1 MWPGYAGSQLTHQM
15 KYEGKKED
23 MKFTKLTDHLK
34 LTADKLVGFKP
45 EPYELNPGFGQ
56 ATESIYQMVDQFHAL
71 FQHPRRV
78 MPDPALLRLRA
89 KLIHEEAVTEGI
101 PAAEKGDMTALLD
114 AMADFL
120 YVGIGSMVAIKGGI
134 STGMSY
140 YTQEQSVDRFME
152 TIMVPG
158 NTVFDDM
165 AIPFKEAEEA
175 ALMLAA
181 LADKL
186 ETTKVSESELI
197 RDLRRV
203 MNKIYVACMMTYR
216 LAEFLGIDIVELVAE
231 IHRSN
236 MTKLW
241 PADAEERRVA
251 VENCK
256 YDKNDL
262 GFRHAEG
269 TEMMI
274 GYRLSDGKI
283 LKSPTYSDVDL
294 SRFVDKAMTSSLY
307 EAVKKKL

>member
-1 MWPGYAGSQLTHQM
+1 MT
-15 KYEGKKED
+15 
-23 MKFTKLTDHLK
+23 FTNLTDHLK
-34 LTADKLVGFKP
+34 LAAEKLVGFKP
-45 EPYELNPGFGQ
+45 EPYELNPGYAM
-56 ATESIYQMVDQFHAL
+56 ATESIYKMVDQFHEL
-71 FQHPRRV
+71 FQHPRRA
-78 MPDPALLRLRA
+78 MPEPSLLRLRA

-101 PAAEKGDMTALLD
+101 PAARNGDMTALLD

-140 YTQEQSVDRFME
+140 YTQEQSVDRFFE

-165 AIPFKEAEEA
+165 AIPFREAEEA
-175 ALMLAA
+175 ADMLNA
-181 LADKL
+181 LADRL
-186 ETTKVSESELI
+186 EKTKVSDAELI
-197 RDLRRV
+197 QALRRV

-216 LAEFLGIDIVELVAE
+216 LADFMGIDVVELVAE

-262 GFRHAEG
+262 GFRHTDG

-274 GYRLSDGKI
+274 GFRLSDGKI

-294 SRFVDKAMTSSLY
+294 TPFVEKAKTSELY
-307 EAVKKKL
+307 EVVKNHL

>member
-1 MWPGYAGSQLTHQM
+1 MT
-15 KYEGKKED
+15 
-23 MKFTKLTDHLK
+23 FTKLTDHLK
-34 LTADKLVGFKP
+34 LAADKLVGFKP
-45 EPYELNPGFGQ
+45 EPYELNPGYAM
-56 ATESIYQMVDQFHAL
+56 ATESIYKMVDQFHEL
-71 FQHPRRV
+71 FQHPRRA
-78 MPDPALLRLRA
+78 MPEPSLLRLRA

-101 PAAEKGDMTALLD
+101 PAARNGDMTALLD
-114 AMADFL
+114 AMADLL

-140 YTQEQSVDRFME
+140 YTQEQSVDRFFE

-165 AIPFKEAEEA
+165 AIPFREAEEA
-175 ALMLAA
+175 VDMLNA
-181 LADKL
+181 LADRL
-186 ETTKVSESELI
+186 EKTKVSDAELI
-197 RDLRRV
+197 QALRRV

-216 LAEFLGIDIVELVAE
+216 LADFLGIDVVELVAE

-262 GFRHAEG
+262 GFHHADG

-274 GYRLSDGKI
+274 GFRLSDGKI

-294 SRFVDKAMTSSLY
+294 TPFVEKAKTSALY
-307 EAVKKKL
+307 EVVKNHL

>member
-1 MWPGYAGSQLTHQM
+1 MT
-15 KYEGKKED
+15 
-23 MKFTKLTDHLK
+23 FTNLTDHLK
-34 LTADKLVGFKP
+34 LAADKLVGFKP
-45 EPYELNPGFGQ
+45 EPYELNPGYAM
-56 ATESIYQMVDQFHAL
+56 ATESIYKMVDQFHEL
-71 FQHPRRV
+71 FQHPRRA
-78 MPDPALLRLRA
+78 MPEPSLLRLRA

-101 PAAEKGDMTALLD
+101 PAARNGDMTALLD

-140 YTQEQSVDRFME
+140 YTQEQSVDRFFE

-165 AIPFKEAEEA
+165 AIPFREAEEA
-175 ALMLAA
+175 VDMLNA
-181 LADKL
+181 LADRL
-186 ETTKVSESELI
+186 EKTKVSDAELI
-197 RDLRRV
+197 QALRRV
-203 MNKIYVACMMTYR
+203 MNKIYVACMMIYR
-216 LAEFLGIDIVELVAE
+216 LADFLGIDVVELVAE

-262 GFRHAEG
+262 GFRHADG

-274 GYRLSDGKI
+274 GFRLSDGKI

-294 SRFVDKAMTSSLY
+294 TPFVEKAKTSALY
-307 EAVKKKL
+307 EVVKNHL

>member
-1 MWPGYAGSQLTHQM
+1 
-15 KYEGKKED
+15 

-34 LTADKLVGFKP
+34 LAADKLVGFKP
-45 EPYELNPGFGQ
+45 EPYELNPGFGK
-56 ATESIYQMVDQFHAL
+56 ATESIYLMVDQFHTL
-71 FQHPRRV
+71 FQHPRRAI
-78 MPDPALLRLRA
+78 PDPALLRLRA

-101 PAAEKGDMTALLD
+101 PAAKNGDMTALLD

-120 YVGIGSMVAIKGGI
+120 YVGVGTMVAIKGGI

-140 YTQEQSVDRFME
+140 YTQEQSVDRFIH

-165 AIPFKEAEEA
+165 AIPFEEAKEA
-175 ALMLAA
+175 ALMLNA

-186 ETTKVSESELI
+186 EAKPISDSELVQE
-197 RDLRRV
+197 LRRV

-216 LAEFLGIDIVELVAE
+216 LADFLDIDIVELVAE

-256 YDKNDL
+256 YDKEDL

-269 TEMMI
+269 TDMMI
-274 GYRLSDGKI
+274 GFRISDGKI

-294 SRFVDKAMTSSLY
+294 TCFVEKAKSSSLY
-307 EAVKKKL
+307 EMVKNNCK

>member
-1 MWPGYAGSQLTHQM
+1 MN
-15 KYEGKKED
+15 
-23 MKFTKLTDHLK
+23 FTKLTDHLK
-34 LTADKLVGFKP
+34 LVADKLMGFKP
-45 EPYELNPGFGQ
+45 EPYELKPGFGS
-56 ATESIYQMVDQFHAL
+56 ATENIYMMVDQFHAL

-78 MPDPALLRLRA
+78 MPDPSLLRLRA
-89 KLIHEEAVTEGI
+89 SLIHEEAVTEGI
-101 PAAEKGDMTALLD
+101 PAAMNGDIEQLLD

-120 YVGIGSMVAIKGGI
+120 YVGIGTMVAIKGGI
-134 STGMSY
+134 YTGMSY
-140 YTQEQSVDRFME
+140 YTQEQSVDRFMT
-152 TIMVPG
+152 TIYVPG

-165 AIPFKEAEEA
+165 ATPFREAHEA
-175 ALMLAA
+175 AIMLEE

-186 ETTKVSESELI
+186 AFTNISDSELI
-197 RDLRRV
+197 QELRRV

-216 LAEFLGIDIVELVAE
+216 LAEFLGIDIVELVSE

-241 PADAEERRVA
+241 PADIEERRIA
-251 VENCK
+251 IENCK

-294 SRFVDKAMTSSLY
+294 SRFVQKAKSSSLY
-307 EAVKKKL
+307 DVVKNKL

>member
-1 MWPGYAGSQLTHQM
+1 M
-15 KYEGKKED
+15 KL
-23 MKFTKLTDHLK
+23 TKLTDHLK
-34 LTADKLVGFKP
+34 LATDKLVGFKP
-45 EPYELNPGFGQ
+45 EPYELNPGFGE
-56 ATESIYQMVDQFHAL
+56 ATESIYKMVDQFHEL

-78 MPDPALLRLRA
+78 MPTPELLRLRA
-89 KLIHEEAVTEGI
+89 KLIHEEAVEEGL
-101 PAAEKGDMTALLD
+101 PAAKNGDIQGLLD

-120 YVGIGSMVAIKGGI
+120 YVGVGTMVAIKGGL

-140 YTQEQSVDRFME
+140 YTQEQSVDRFIH

-165 AIPFKEAEEA
+165 AIPFNEAEEA

-186 ETTKVSESELI
+186 EHNKVGDAELI
-197 RDLRRV
+197 QDLRRV
-203 MNKIYVACMMTYR
+203 MNKIYVACMMVYR
-216 LAEFLGIDIVELVAE
+216 LAEFLGVDVVELVAE

-241 PADAEERRVA
+241 PSDAEARRLA
-251 VENCK
+251 VESCK

-262 GFRHAEG
+262 GFRHADG
-269 TEMMI
+269 TDMMI

-294 SRFVDKAMTSSLY
+294 SHFLEQAQASSLY
-307 EAVKKKL
+307 EVVKNIL

>member
-1 MWPGYAGSQLTHQM
+1 MT
-15 KYEGKKED
+15 
-23 MKFTKLTDHLK
+23 FTKLTDHLK
-34 LTADKLVGFKP
+34 LAADKLVGFKP
-45 EPYELNPGFGQ
+45 EPYELNPGYAM
-56 ATESIYQMVDQFHAL
+56 ATESIYKMVDQFHEL
-71 FQHPRRV
+71 FQHPRRA
-78 MPDPALLRLRA
+78 MPEPSLLRLRA

-101 PAAEKGDMTALLD
+101 PAARNGNMTALLD

-140 YTQEQSVDRFME
+140 YTQEQSVDRFFE

-165 AIPFKEAEEA
+165 AIPFREAEEA
-175 ALMLAA
+175 VDMLNA
-181 LADKL
+181 LADRL
-186 ETTKVSESELI
+186 EKTKVSDAELI
-197 RDLRRV
+197 QALRRV

-216 LAEFLGIDIVELVAE
+216 LADFLGIDIVELVAE

-262 GFRHAEG
+262 GFRHADG

-274 GYRLSDGKI
+274 GFRLSDGKI

-294 SRFVDKAMTSSLY
+294 TPFVENAKTSALY
-307 EAVKKKL
+307 EVVKNHL

>member
-1 MWPGYAGSQLTHQM
+1 MT
-15 KYEGKKED
+15 
-23 MKFTKLTDHLK
+23 FTNLTDHLK
-34 LTADKLVGFKP
+34 LAADKLVGFKP
-45 EPYELNPGFGQ
+45 EPYELNPGYAM
-56 ATESIYQMVDQFHAL
+56 ATESIYKMVDQFHEL
-71 FQHPRRV
+71 FQHPRRA
-78 MPDPALLRLRA
+78 MPEPSLLRLRA

-101 PAAEKGDMTALLD
+101 PAARNGDMTALLD

-140 YTQEQSVDRFME
+140 YTQEQSVDRFFE

-165 AIPFKEAEEA
+165 AIPFREAEEA
-175 ALMLAA
+175 VDMLNA
-181 LADKL
+181 LADRL
-186 ETTKVSESELI
+186 EKTKVSDAELI
-197 RDLRRV
+197 QALRRV
-203 MNKIYVACMMTYR
+203 MNIIYVACMMTYR
-216 LAEFLGIDIVELVAE
+216 LADFLGIDVVELVAE

-262 GFRHAEG
+262 GFRHADG

-274 GYRLSDGKI
+274 GFRLSDGKI

-294 SRFVDKAMTSSLY
+294 TPFVEKAKTSALY
-307 EAVKKKL
+307 EVVKNHL

>member
-1 MWPGYAGSQLTHQM
+1 
-15 KYEGKKED
+15 

-56 ATESIYQMVDQFHAL
+56 ATESIYKMVDQFHAL

-101 PAAEKGDMTALLD
+101 PAARKGDMNGLLD

-120 YVGIGSMVAIKGGI
+120 YVGVGTMVAIKGGI

-140 YTQEQSVDRFME
+140 YTQEQSVDRFIE

-165 AIPFKEAEEA
+165 AIPFEEAKEAAQMLEE
-175 ALMLAA
+175 

-186 ETTKVSESELI
+186 ETKHVSDTELI
-197 RDLRRV
+197 HDLRRV

-241 PADAEERRVA
+241 PADTEERNAA

-274 GYRLSDGKI
+274 GFRLSDGKI

-294 SRFVDKAMTSSLY
+294 TRFIDQAESSSLY
-307 EAVKKKL
+307 EVVKNHL

>member
-1 MWPGYAGSQLTHQM
+1 MT
-15 KYEGKKED
+15 
-23 MKFTKLTDHLK
+23 FTNLTDHLK
-34 LTADKLVGFKP
+34 LAADKLVGFKP
-45 EPYELNPGFGQ
+45 EPYELNPGYAM
-56 ATESIYQMVDQFHAL
+56 ATESIYEMVDQFHEL
-71 FQHPRRV
+71 FQHPRRA
-78 MPDPALLRLRA
+78 MPEPSLLRLRA

-101 PAAEKGDMTALLD
+101 PAARNGDMTALLD

-140 YTQEQSVDRFME
+140 YTQEQSVDRFFE

-165 AIPFKEAEEA
+165 AIPFREAEEA
-175 ALMLAA
+175 VDMLNA
-181 LADKL
+181 LADRL
-186 ETTKVSESELI
+186 EKTKVSDAELI
-197 RDLRRV
+197 QALRRV

-216 LAEFLGIDIVELVAE
+216 LADFLGIDVVELVAE

-262 GFRHAEG
+262 GFRHADG

-274 GYRLSDGKI
+274 GFRLSDGKI

-294 SRFVDKAMTSSLY
+294 TPFVEKAKTSALY
-307 EAVKKKL
+307 EVVKNHL

>member
-1 MWPGYAGSQLTHQM
+1 MT
-15 KYEGKKED
+15 
-23 MKFTKLTDHLK
+23 FTNLTDHLK
-34 LTADKLVGFKP
+34 LAADKLVGFKP
-45 EPYELNPGFGQ
+45 EPYELNPGYAM
-56 ATESIYQMVDQFHAL
+56 ATESIYKMVDQFHEL
-71 FQHPRRV
+71 FQHPRRA
-78 MPDPALLRLRA
+78 MPEPSLLRLRG

-101 PAAEKGDMTALLD
+101 PAARNGDMTALLD

-140 YTQEQSVDRFME
+140 YTQEQSVDRFFE

-165 AIPFKEAEEA
+165 AIPFREAEEA
-175 ALMLAA
+175 VDMLNA
-181 LADKL
+181 LADRL
-186 ETTKVSESELI
+186 EKTKVSDAELI
-197 RDLRRV
+197 QALRRV

-216 LAEFLGIDIVELVAE
+216 LADFLGIDVVELVAE

-262 GFRHAEG
+262 GFRHADG

-274 GYRLSDGKI
+274 GFRLSDGKI

-294 SRFVDKAMTSSLY
+294 TPFVEKAKTSALY
-307 EAVKKKL
+307 EVVKNHL

>member
-1 MWPGYAGSQLTHQM
+1 MT
-15 KYEGKKED
+15 
-23 MKFTKLTDHLK
+23 FTNLTDHLK
-34 LTADKLVGFKP
+34 LAADKLVGFKP
-45 EPYELNPGFGQ
+45 EPYELNPGYAM
-56 ATESIYQMVDQFHAL
+56 ATESIYKMVDQFHEL
-71 FQHPRRV
+71 FQHPRRA
-78 MPDPALLRLRA
+78 MPEPSLLRLRA

-101 PAAEKGDMTALLD
+101 PAARNGDMTALLD

-140 YTQEQSVDRFME
+140 YTQEQSVDRFFE

-165 AIPFKEAEEA
+165 AIPFREAEEA
-175 ALMLAA
+175 VDMLNA
-181 LADKL
+181 LADRL
-186 ETTKVSESELI
+186 EKTKVSDAELI
-197 RDLRRV
+197 QALRRV

-216 LAEFLGIDIVELVAE
+216 LADFLGIDVVELVAE

-262 GFRHAEG
+262 GFRHADG

-274 GYRLSDGKI
+274 GFRLSDGKI

-294 SRFVDKAMTSSLY
+294 TPFVEKAKTSALY
-307 EAVKKKL
+307 EVVKNHL